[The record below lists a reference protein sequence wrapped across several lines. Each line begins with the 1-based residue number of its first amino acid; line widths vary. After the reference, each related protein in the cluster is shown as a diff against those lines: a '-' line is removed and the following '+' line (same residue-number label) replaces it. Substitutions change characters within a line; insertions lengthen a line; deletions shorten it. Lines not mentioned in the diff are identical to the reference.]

1 MEKWVEDAKV
11 VVLIGEIH
19 EMEMMN
25 GEEAGSVGEYETE

>member
-1 MEKWVEDAKV
+1 MEKWVEDARV

-25 GEEAGSVGEYETE
+25 GEAGLVGEYETE